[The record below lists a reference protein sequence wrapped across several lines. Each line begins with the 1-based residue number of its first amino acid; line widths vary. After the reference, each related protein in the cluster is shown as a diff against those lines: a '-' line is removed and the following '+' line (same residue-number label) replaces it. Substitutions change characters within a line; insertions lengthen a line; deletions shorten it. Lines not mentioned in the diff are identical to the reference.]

1 MIIKSYELKKL
12 NLDKNKYILFYGANE
27 GAKTEEI
34 NRLKLLN
41 KDKTFINYD
50 EKEILENSEN
60 IYNNIFS
67 KSLFENK
74 KIITINRTTDKLLKI
89 IEDVLKK
96 NFVDICLIFIS
107 NNLEKKSKLRSLF
120 EKKKELTCVAFYPD
134 TSDVLSR
141 IAHDFFKE
149 RKILISQAHVNL
161 IINKC
166 NGDRGVLKNELS
178 KIEYFSENKTKI
190 STEDL
195 LKLVNLVENHSISE
209 LIDNCLAKNQ
219 KKTINILNDNNFSS
233 EDCIIITRTFIN
245 KSKRIMKLSEDYQSN
260 GSLDKT
266 IANAKPP
273 IFWKD
278 KEIVKQQIN
287 KWSPNQISELIYSL
301 NEIELQIKKN
311 FTNPINIVSD
321 FILNQASTNH

>member
-89 IEDVLKK
+89 IEDVLEK
-96 NFVDICLIFIS
+96 NFVDIYLIFIS

-178 KIEYFSENKTKI
+178 KIEYFSKNKTKI

-278 KEIVKQQIN
+278 KEIVKQQVN

-321 FILNQASTNH
+321 FILNQVSTNH

>member
-12 NLDKNKYILFYGANE
+12 DLNKNKYILFYGTNE

-34 NRLKLLN
+34 DRLKLLN
-41 KDKTFINYD
+41 KDKTFINYE
-50 EKEILENSEN
+50 EKQILENSEN

-89 IEDVLKK
+89 IEDVLEK
-96 NFVDICLIFIS
+96 NFVDIYLIFIS
-107 NNLEKKSKLRSLF
+107 DNLEKKSKLRSLF

-134 TSDVLSR
+134 TPDTLSKMT
-141 IAHDFFKE
+141 HNFFRE
-149 RKILISQAHVNL
+149 TKILISQAHVNL
-161 IINKC
+161 IVNKC
-166 NGDRGVLKNELS
+166 NGDRGILKNELS
-178 KIEYFSENKTKI
+178 KIELFSKNKTKI
-190 STEDL
+190 SSENL

-245 KSKRIMKLSEDYQSN
+245 KSKRIMKLLQEYQSN
-260 GSLDKT
+260 GNLDTT

-311 FTNPINIVSD
+311 YTNPVNIVSD
-321 FILNQASTNH
+321 FILNQASTSR

>member
-12 NLDKNKYILFYGANE
+12 DLNKNKYILFYGTNE

-34 NRLKLLN
+34 DKLKLLN
-41 KDKTFINYD
+41 KDKTFINYE
-50 EKEILENSEN
+50 EKQILENSEN

-89 IEDVLKK
+89 IEDILEK
-96 NFVDICLIFIS
+96 NFVDIYLIFIS
-107 NNLEKKSKLRSLF
+107 DNLEKKSKLRSLF
-120 EKKKELTCVAFYPD
+120 EKRKELTCVAFYPD
-134 TSDVLSR
+134 TPDTLSKMT
-141 IAHDFFKE
+141 HNFFRE

-161 IINKC
+161 IVNKC
-166 NGDRGVLKNELS
+166 NGDRGILKNELS
-178 KIEYFSENKTKI
+178 KIELFSKNKTKI
-190 STEDL
+190 SSENL

-245 KSKRIMKLSEDYQSN
+245 KSKRIMKLLQEYQSN
-260 GSLDKT
+260 GNLDTT

-311 FTNPINIVSD
+311 YTNPVNIVSD
-321 FILNQASTNH
+321 FILNQASTSR

>member
-12 NLDKNKYILFYGANE
+12 DLNKNKYILFYGANE

-34 NRLKLLN
+34 DRLKLLN
-41 KDKTFINYD
+41 KDKTFINYE
-50 EKEILENSEN
+50 EKQILENSEN

-89 IEDVLKK
+89 IEDVLEK
-96 NFVDICLIFIS
+96 NFVDIYLIFIS
-107 NNLEKKSKLRSLF
+107 KNLEKKSKLRSLF

-178 KIEYFSENKTKI
+178 KIEYFSKNKTKI

-278 KEIVKQQIN
+278 KEIVKQQVN

-311 FTNPINIVSD
+311 FANPINIVSD
-321 FILNQASTNH
+321 FILNQVSTNH

>member
-12 NLDKNKYILFYGANE
+12 DLNKNKYILFYGANE

-34 NRLKLLN
+34 DRLKLLN
-41 KDKTFINYD
+41 KDKTFINYE
-50 EKEILENSEN
+50 EKQILENSEN

-74 KIITINRTTDKLLKI
+74 KIIAINRTTDKLLKI
-89 IEDVLKK
+89 IEDVLEK
-96 NFVDICLIFIS
+96 NFVDIYLIFIS
-107 NNLEKKSKLRSLF
+107 DNLEKKSKLRSLF
-120 EKKKELTCVAFYPD
+120 EKRKELTCVAFYPD
-134 TSDVLSR
+134 NSDVLSR

-161 IINKC
+161 IVNKC
-166 NGDRGVLKNELS
+166 NGDRGILKNELS
-178 KIEYFSENKTKI
+178 KIELFSKNKTKI
-190 STEDL
+190 SSENL

-245 KSKRIMKLSEDYQSN
+245 KSKRIMKLSQEYQSN
-260 GSLDKT
+260 GNLDTT

-273 IFWKD
+273 IFLKD

-287 KWSPNQISELIYSL
+287 KWNPNQISELIYSL

>member
-12 NLDKNKYILFYGANE
+12 DLNKNKYILFYGANE
-27 GAKTEEI
+27 GAKSEEI
-34 NRLKLLN
+34 NRLKLSN
-41 KDKTFINYD
+41 KEKTFINYE
-50 EKEILENSEN
+50 EKQILENSEN

-67 KSLFENK
+67 KSLFENQK
-74 KIITINRTTDKLLKI
+74 LIIINRTTDKSLKI
-89 IEDVLKK
+89 IEVILEK
-96 NFVDICLIFIS
+96 NFVDIYLIFIS
-107 NNLEKKSKLRSLF
+107 DNLEKKSKLRSLF
-120 EKKKELTCVAFYPD
+120 EKRKELTCVAFYPD
-134 TSDVLSR
+134 TSDALSR
-141 IAHDFFKE
+141 IAHDFFREK
-149 RKILISQAHVNL
+149 KILISQAHVNL

-166 NGDRGVLKNELS
+166 NGDRGILKNELS
-178 KIEYFSENKTKI
+178 KIEFFSKNKTKI
-190 STEDL
+190 SSENL

-245 KSKRIMKLSEDYQSN
+245 KSKRIMKLSQDYQSN

-311 FTNPINIVSD
+311 YTNPINIVSD

>member
-12 NLDKNKYILFYGANE
+12 DLNKNKYILFYGANE

-41 KDKTFINYD
+41 KDKTFINYE
-50 EKEILENSEN
+50 EKQILENSEN

-74 KIITINRTTDKLLKI
+74 KIIAINRTTDKLLKI
-89 IEDVLKK
+89 IEDVLEK
-96 NFVDICLIFIS
+96 NFVDIYLIFIS
-107 NNLEKKSKLRSLF
+107 DNLEKKSKLRSLF
-120 EKKKELTCVAFYPD
+120 EK
-134 TSDVLSR
+134 
-141 IAHDFFKE
+141 

-161 IINKC
+161 IVNKC
-166 NGDRGVLKNELS
+166 NGDRGILKNELS
-178 KIEYFSENKTKI
+178 KIELFSKNKTKI
-190 STEDL
+190 SSENL

-260 GSLDKT
+260 GNLDTT

-273 IFWKD
+273 IFWKN

-301 NEIELQIKKN
+301 NEIELQINKN
-311 FTNPINIVSD
+311 YTNPVNIVSD
-321 FILNQASTNH
+321 FILNQASTSL

>member
-12 NLDKNKYILFYGANE
+12 DLNKNKYILFYGTNE

-34 NRLKLLN
+34 DKLKLLN
-41 KDKTFINYD
+41 KDKTFINYE
-50 EKEILENSEN
+50 EKQILENSEN

-89 IEDVLKK
+89 IEDILEK
-96 NFVDICLIFIS
+96 NFVDIYLIFIS
-107 NNLEKKSKLRSLF
+107 DNLEKKSKLRSLF
-120 EKKKELTCVAFYPD
+120 EKRKELTCVAFYPD
-134 TSDVLSR
+134 TPDTLSKMT
-141 IAHDFFKE
+141 HNFFRE

-161 IINKC
+161 IVNKC
-166 NGDRGVLKNELS
+166 NGDRGILKNELS
-178 KIEYFSENKTKI
+178 KIELFSKNKTKI
-190 STEDL
+190 SSENL

-245 KSKRIMKLSEDYQSN
+245 KSKRIMKLLQEYQSN
-260 GSLDKT
+260 GNLDTT

-311 FTNPINIVSD
+311 YTNPVNIVSD
-321 FILNQASTNH
+321 FILNQASTSL

>member
-74 KIITINRTTDKLLKI
+74 KIIIINRTTDKLLKI
-89 IEDVLKK
+89 IEDVLEK
-96 NFVDICLIFIS
+96 NFEDIYLIFIS
-107 NNLEKKSKLRSLF
+107 ENLEKKSKLRSLF
-120 EKKKELTCVAFYPD
+120 EKKKELTCIAFYPD

-141 IAHDFFKE
+141 VAHDFFKE
-149 RKILISQAHVNL
+149 RKILITQADINL
-161 IINKC
+161 IVNKC
-166 NGDRGVLKNELS
+166 NGDRGILKNELS
-178 KIEYFSENKTKI
+178 KIEFFSKNKTKI
-190 STEDL
+190 STKNI

-245 KSKRIMKLSEDYQSN
+245 KSKRIMKLSKDYQSN
-260 GSLDKT
+260 GNLDKT
-266 IANAKPP
+266 ITNAKPP

-311 FTNPINIVSD
+311 YNNPINIISD
-321 FILNQASTNH
+321 FILNQAST

>member
-1 MIIKSYELKKL
+1 
-12 NLDKNKYILFYGANE
+12 
-27 GAKTEEI
+27 
-34 NRLKLLN
+34 
-41 KDKTFINYD
+41 
-50 EKEILENSEN
+50 
-60 IYNNIFS
+60 
-67 KSLFENK
+67 
-74 KIITINRTTDKLLKI
+74 
-89 IEDVLKK
+89 LKK
-96 NFVDICLIFIS
+96 NFVDIYLIFIS

-311 FTNPINIVSD
+311 YTNPVNIVSD
-321 FILNQASTNH
+321 FILNQASTSL

>member
-74 KIITINRTTDKLLKI
+74 KIIIINRTTDKLLKI
-89 IEDVLKK
+89 IEDVLEK
-96 NFVDICLIFIS
+96 NFEDIYLIFIS
-107 NNLEKKSKLRSLF
+107 ENLEKKSKLRSLF
-120 EKKKELTCVAFYPD
+120 EKKKELTCTAFYPD
-134 TSDVLSR
+134 TSDALSR
-141 IAHDFFKE
+141 VAHDFFRE
-149 RKILISQAHVNL
+149 RKILISQADINL
-161 IINKC
+161 IVNKC
-166 NGDRGVLKNELS
+166 NGDRGILKNELS
-178 KIEYFSENKTKI
+178 KIEFFSKNKTKI
-190 STEDL
+190 STKNI

-245 KSKRIMKLSEDYQSN
+245 KSKRIMKLSKDYQSN
-260 GSLDKT
+260 GNLDKT
-266 IANAKPP
+266 ITNAKPP

-311 FTNPINIVSD
+311 YNNPINIISD
-321 FILNQASTNH
+321 FILNQAST

>member
-12 NLDKNKYILFYGANE
+12 DLNKNKYILFYGANE

-34 NRLKLLN
+34 DRLKLLN
-41 KDKTFINYD
+41 KDKTFINYE
-50 EKEILENSEN
+50 EKQILENSEN

-74 KIITINRTTDKLLKI
+74 KIIAINRTTDKLLKI
-89 IEDVLKK
+89 IEDVLEK
-96 NFVDICLIFIS
+96 NFVDIYLIFIS
-107 NNLEKKSKLRSLF
+107 DNLEKKSKLRSLF
-120 EKKKELTCVAFYPD
+120 EKRKELTCVAFYPD
-134 TSDVLSR
+134 TPDTLSKMTNN
-141 IAHDFFKE
+141 FFRE

-161 IINKC
+161 IVNKC
-166 NGDRGVLKNELS
+166 NGDRGILKNELS
-178 KIEYFSENKTKI
+178 KIELFSKNKTKI
-190 STEDL
+190 SSENL

-245 KSKRIMKLSEDYQSN
+245 KSKRIMKLSQEYQSN
-260 GSLDKT
+260 GNLDTT

-311 FTNPINIVSD
+311 YTNPVNIVSD

>member
-12 NLDKNKYILFYGANE
+12 DLNKTKYILFYGANE

-89 IEDVLKK
+89 IEDVLEK
-96 NFVDICLIFIS
+96 NFVDIYLIFIS

>member
-41 KDKTFINYD
+41 KDKTFINYH

-96 NFVDICLIFIS
+96 NFVDIYLIFIS

>member
-1 MIIKSYELKKL
+1 
-12 NLDKNKYILFYGANE
+12 
-27 GAKTEEI
+27 
-34 NRLKLLN
+34 
-41 KDKTFINYD
+41 
-50 EKEILENSEN
+50 
-60 IYNNIFS
+60 
-67 KSLFENK
+67 
-74 KIITINRTTDKLLKI
+74 
-89 IEDVLKK
+89 
-96 NFVDICLIFIS
+96 
-107 NNLEKKSKLRSLF
+107 
-120 EKKKELTCVAFYPD
+120 
-134 TSDVLSR
+134 VLSR

-195 LKLVNLVENHSISE
+195 LKLVNLAENHSISE

>member
-74 KIITINRTTDKLLKI
+74 KIIIINRTTDKLLKI
-89 IEDVLKK
+89 IEDVLEK
-96 NFVDICLIFIS
+96 NFEDIYLIFIS
-107 NNLEKKSKLRSLF
+107 ENLEKKSKLRSLF
-120 EKKKELTCVAFYPD
+120 EKKKELTCIAFYPD

-141 IAHDFFKE
+141 VAHDFFKE
-149 RKILISQAHVNL
+149 RKILISQADINL
-161 IINKC
+161 IVNKC
-166 NGDRGVLKNELS
+166 IGDRGILKNELS
-178 KIEYFSENKTKI
+178 KIEFFSKNKTKI
-190 STEDL
+190 STKNI

-245 KSKRIMKLSEDYQSN
+245 KSKRIMKLSKDYQSN
-260 GSLDKT
+260 GNLDKT
-266 IANAKPP
+266 ITNAKPP

-311 FTNPINIVSD
+311 YNNPINIISD
-321 FILNQASTNH
+321 FILNQAST

>member
-12 NLDKNKYILFYGANE
+12 NLDKNKYILFYGAND

-41 KDKTFINYD
+41 KDKTFINYH

-96 NFVDICLIFIS
+96 NFVDIYLIFIS

>member
-89 IEDVLKK
+89 IEDVLEK
-96 NFVDICLIFIS
+96 NFVDIYLIFIS
-107 NNLEKKSKLRSLF
+107 DNLEKRSKLRSLF

-134 TSDVLSR
+134 TSDVLSK

-178 KIEYFSENKTKI
+178 KIEFFSKNKTKI
-190 STEDL
+190 STENL

-233 EDCIIITRTFIN
+233 EDCIIITRTFIS

-260 GSLDKT
+260 GNLDKT

-278 KEIVKQQIN
+278 KEIVKQQVN
-287 KWSPNQISELIYSL
+287 KWSPNQISKLIYSL

-311 FTNPINIVSD
+311 FANPINIVSD
-321 FILNQASTNH
+321 FILNQVSTNH

>member
-74 KIITINRTTDKLLKI
+74 KIIIINRTTDKLLKI
-89 IEDVLKK
+89 IEDVLEK
-96 NFVDICLIFIS
+96 NFEDIYLIFIS
-107 NNLEKKSKLRSLF
+107 ENLEKKSKLRSLF
-120 EKKKELTCVAFYPD
+120 EKKKELTCIAFYPD

-141 IAHDFFKE
+141 VAHDFFKE
-149 RKILISQAHVNL
+149 RKILISQADINL
-161 IINKC
+161 IVNKC
-166 NGDRGVLKNELS
+166 NGDRGILKNELS
-178 KIEYFSENKTKI
+178 KIEFFSKNKPKI
-190 STEDL
+190 STKNI

-245 KSKRIMKLSEDYQSN
+245 KSKRIMKLSKDYQSN
-260 GSLDKT
+260 GNLDKT
-266 IANAKPP
+266 ITNAKPP

-311 FTNPINIVSD
+311 YNNPINIISD
-321 FILNQASTNH
+321 FILNQAST

>member
-41 KDKTFINYD
+41 KDKTFINYE
-50 EKEILENSEN
+50 EKQILENSEN

-89 IEDVLKK
+89 IEDVLEK
-96 NFVDICLIFIS
+96 NFVDIYLIFIS

-233 EDCIIITRTFIN
+233 EDCIIITRTFIS

>member
-12 NLDKNKYILFYGANE
+12 DLNKNKYILFYGANE

-34 NRLKLLN
+34 DRLKLLN
-41 KDKTFINYD
+41 KDKTFINYE
-50 EKEILENSEN
+50 EKQILENSEN

-74 KIITINRTTDKLLKI
+74 KIIAINRTTDKLLKI
-89 IEDVLKK
+89 IEDVLEK
-96 NFVDICLIFIS
+96 NFVDIYLIFIS
-107 NNLEKKSKLRSLF
+107 DNLEKKSKLRSLF
-120 EKKKELTCVAFYPD
+120 EKRKELTCVAFYPD
-134 TSDVLSR
+134 TPDTLSKMTNN
-141 IAHDFFKE
+141 FFRE

-161 IINKC
+161 IVNKC
-166 NGDRGVLKNELS
+166 NGDRGILKNELS
-178 KIEYFSENKTKI
+178 KIELFSKNKTKI
-190 STEDL
+190 SSENL

-245 KSKRIMKLSEDYQSN
+245 KSKRIMKLSQEYQSN
-260 GSLDKT
+260 GNLDTT

-311 FTNPINIVSD
+311 NTNPVNIVSD
-321 FILNQASTNH
+321 FILNQASTSL

>member
-96 NFVDICLIFIS
+96 NFVDIYLIFIS

-195 LKLVNLVENHSISE
+195 LKLVNLAENHSISE

>member
-12 NLDKNKYILFYGANE
+12 DLNKNKYILFYGANE

-34 NRLKLLN
+34 DRLKLLN
-41 KDKTFINYD
+41 KDKTFINYE
-50 EKEILENSEN
+50 EKQILENSEN

-74 KIITINRTTDKLLKI
+74 KIIAINRTTDKLLKI
-89 IEDVLKK
+89 IEDVLEK
-96 NFVDICLIFIS
+96 NLVDIYLIFIS
-107 NNLEKKSKLRSLF
+107 DNLEKRSKLRSLF

>member
-74 KIITINRTTDKLLKI
+74 KIIIINRTTDKLLKI
-89 IEDVLKK
+89 IEDVLEK
-96 NFVDICLIFIS
+96 NFEDIYLIFIS
-107 NNLEKKSKLRSLF
+107 ENLEKKSKLRSLF
-120 EKKKELTCVAFYPD
+120 EKKKELTCTAFYPD

-141 IAHDFFKE
+141 VAHDFFRE
-149 RKILISQAHVNL
+149 RKILISQADINL
-161 IINKC
+161 IVNKC
-166 NGDRGVLKNELS
+166 NGDRGILKNELS
-178 KIEYFSENKTKI
+178 KIEFFSKNKTKI
-190 STEDL
+190 STKNI

-245 KSKRIMKLSEDYQSN
+245 KSKRIMKLSKDYQSN
-260 GSLDKT
+260 GNLDKT
-266 IANAKPP
+266 ITNAKPP

-311 FTNPINIVSD
+311 YNNPINIISD
-321 FILNQASTNH
+321 FILNQAST

>member
-12 NLDKNKYILFYGANE
+12 DLNKNKYILFYGANE

-34 NRLKLLN
+34 DRLKLLN
-41 KDKTFINYD
+41 KDKTFINYE
-50 EKEILENSEN
+50 EKQILENSEN

-89 IEDVLKK
+89 IEDVLEK
-96 NFVDICLIFIS
+96 NFVDIYLIFIS
-107 NNLEKKSKLRSLF
+107 DNLEKRSKLRSLF

-178 KIEYFSENKTKI
+178 KIEFFSKNKTKI
-190 STEDL
+190 STENL

-233 EDCIIITRTFIN
+233 EDCIIITRTFIS

-260 GSLDKT
+260 GNLDKT

-278 KEIVKQQIN
+278 KEIVKQQVN

-311 FTNPINIVSD
+311 FANSINIVSD
-321 FILNQASTNH
+321 FILNQVSTNH

>member
-74 KIITINRTTDKLLKI
+74 KIIIINRTTDKLLKI
-89 IEDVLKK
+89 IEDVLEK
-96 NFVDICLIFIS
+96 NFEDIYLIFIS
-107 NNLEKKSKLRSLF
+107 ENLEKKSKLRSLF
-120 EKKKELTCVAFYPD
+120 EKKKELTCIAFYPD
-134 TSDVLSR
+134 TTDTLSR
-141 IAHDFFKE
+141 VAHDFFRE
-149 RKILISQAHVNL
+149 RKILISQADINL
-161 IINKC
+161 IVNKC
-166 NGDRGVLKNELS
+166 NGDRGILKNELS
-178 KIEYFSENKTKI
+178 KIEFFSKNKTKI
-190 STEDL
+190 STKNI

-245 KSKRIMKLSEDYQSN
+245 KSKRIMKLSKDYQSN
-260 GSLDKT
+260 GNLDKT
-266 IANAKPP
+266 ITNAKPP

-311 FTNPINIVSD
+311 YNNPINIISD
-321 FILNQASTNH
+321 FILNQAST

>member
-96 NFVDICLIFIS
+96 NFVDIYLIFIS

-120 EKKKELTCVAFYPD
+120 EKRKELTCVAFYPD
-134 TSDVLSR
+134 TPDTLSKMTNN
-141 IAHDFFKE
+141 FFRE

-161 IINKC
+161 IVNKC
-166 NGDRGVLKNELS
+166 NGDRGILKNELS
-178 KIEYFSENKTKI
+178 KIELFSKNKTKI
-190 STEDL
+190 SSENL

-245 KSKRIMKLSEDYQSN
+245 KSKRIMKLSQEYQSN
-260 GSLDKT
+260 GNLDTT

-311 FTNPINIVSD
+311 YTNPVNIVSD
-321 FILNQASTNH
+321 FILNQASTSL

>member
-12 NLDKNKYILFYGANE
+12 DLNKNKYILFYGANE

-34 NRLKLLN
+34 DRLKLLN
-41 KDKTFINYD
+41 KDKTFINYE
-50 EKEILENSEN
+50 EKQILENSEN

-89 IEDVLKK
+89 IEDVLEK
-96 NFVDICLIFIS
+96 NFVDIYLIFIS
-107 NNLEKKSKLRSLF
+107 DNLEKKSKLRSLF

-134 TSDVLSR
+134 TPDTLSKMTYN
-141 IAHDFFKE
+141 FFRE
-149 RKILISQAHVNL
+149 RKILISQAHINL
-161 IINKC
+161 IVNKC
-166 NGDRGVLKNELS
+166 NGDRGILKNELS
-178 KIEYFSENKTKI
+178 KIELFLKNKTIISSEN
-190 STEDL
+190 L

-245 KSKRIMKLSEDYQSN
+245 KSKRIMKLSQEYQSN
-260 GSLDKT
+260 GNLDTT

-311 FTNPINIVSD
+311 YTNPVNIVSD
-321 FILNQASTNH
+321 FILNQASTSS

>member
-27 GAKTEEI
+27 GAKIEEI

-41 KDKTFINYD
+41 KDKTFINYE

-74 KIITINRTTDKLLKI
+74 KIIIINRTTDKILKI
-89 IEDVLKK
+89 IEDFLEK
-96 NFVDICLIFIS
+96 NFEDIYLIFIS
-107 NNLEKKSKLRSLF
+107 ENLEKKSKLRSLF
-120 EKKKELTCVAFYPD
+120 EKKKELTCIAFYPD
-134 TSDVLSR
+134 TTDTLSR
-141 IAHDFFKE
+141 VAHDFFRE
-149 RKILISQAHVNL
+149 RKILISQADINL
-161 IINKC
+161 IVNKC
-166 NGDRGVLKNELS
+166 NGDRGILKNELS
-178 KIEYFSENKTKI
+178 KIEFFSKNKTKI
-190 STEDL
+190 STKNI

-245 KSKRIMKLSEDYQSN
+245 KSKRIMKLSKDYQSN
-260 GSLDKT
+260 GNLDKT
-266 IANAKPP
+266 ITNAKPP

-311 FTNPINIVSD
+311 YNNPINIISD
-321 FILNQASTNH
+321 FILNQAST

>member
-74 KIITINRTTDKLLKI
+74 KIIIINRTTDKLLKI
-89 IEDVLKK
+89 IEDVLEK
-96 NFVDICLIFIS
+96 NFEDIYLIFIS
-107 NNLEKKSKLRSLF
+107 ENLEKKSKLRSLF
-120 EKKKELTCVAFYPD
+120 EKKKELTCIAFYPD

-141 IAHDFFKE
+141 VAHDFFKE
-149 RKILISQAHVNL
+149 RKILISQADINL
-161 IINKC
+161 IVNKC
-166 NGDRGVLKNELS
+166 NGDRGILKNELS
-178 KIEYFSENKTKI
+178 KIEFFSKNKTKI
-190 STEDL
+190 STKNI

-245 KSKRIMKLSEDYQSN
+245 KSKRIMKLSKDYQSN
-260 GSLDKT
+260 GNLDKT
-266 IANAKPP
+266 ITNAKPP

-311 FTNPINIVSD
+311 YNNPINIISD
-321 FILNQASTNH
+321 FILNQAST

>member
-12 NLDKNKYILFYGANE
+12 DLNKNKYILFYGANE

-41 KDKTFINYD
+41 KDKTFINYE
-50 EKEILENSEN
+50 EKQILENSEN

-89 IEDVLKK
+89 IEDVLEK
-96 NFVDICLIFIS
+96 NFVDIYLIFIS
-107 NNLEKKSKLRSLF
+107 DNLEKRSKLRSLF

-134 TSDVLSR
+134 TSDVLSK

-178 KIEYFSENKTKI
+178 KIEFFSKNKTKI
-190 STEDL
+190 STENL

-233 EDCIIITRTFIN
+233 EDCIIITRTFIS

-260 GSLDKT
+260 GNLDKT

-278 KEIVKQQIN
+278 KEIVKQQVN

-311 FTNPINIVSD
+311 LTNPINIVSD
-321 FILNQASTNH
+321 FILNQVSTNH